1 MHSRAPLP
9 QNKKAMRQNIIAIMA
24 TVAAFAANTE
34 FVNAQNEQV
43 INNLKNKAEVY
54 WASEGPQTKN
64 VVTEAGQKTY
74 IYDRDDFEIS
84 VPAVRE
90 NGKADTLKIKLNKA
104 IRRNP
109 TSGVAFG
116 IDAGGVMLAE
126 NFSPAA
132 GFHIT
137 MSWKKIDMTGGF
149 LGATNVYNEES
160 SKAGKRFFAGM
171 AYGELGY
178 NARFKMR
185 GYNNQGVIVPFVGY
199 MFIFD
204 KNAND
209 LGETAT
215 AVEGGTIYT
224 TSEYDV
230 KGNSSAIYG
239 GVKAR
244 ISLKHMG
251 GMALTAK
258 VFGGV
263 YQRYYLEGSKRK
275 PFAGVTI
282 GLEFSGA
289 KKRVDSDVNTL
300 QKSLENG
307 DYELANQFINNL
319 RASSMK

>member
-1 MHSRAPLP
+1 M
-9 QNKKAMRQNIIAIMA
+9 KKTYIAA
-24 TVAAFAANTE
+24 VAAAIFMANTE
-34 FVNAQNEQV
+34 FVNAQSFGNEQV

-74 IYDRDDFEIS
+74 IYDRDDFEMS

-116 IDAGGVMLAE
+116 VDAGGVMLAE
-126 NFSPAA
+126 NFSPAG
-132 GFHIT
+132 GFHVT
-137 MSWKKIDMTGGF
+137 MSWKKIDLTGGF

-171 AYGELGY
+171 AYGEIGY

-185 GYNNQGVIVPFVGY
+185 GYNNQGVFVPFVGY

-300 QKSLENG
+300 QKSLEAGN
-307 DYELANQFINNL
+307 YELANQFINNL
-319 RASSMK
+319 RAASMK

>member
-1 MHSRAPLP
+1 M
-9 QNKKAMRQNIIAIMA
+9 KKTYIAA
-24 TVAAFAANTE
+24 VAAAIFMANIET
-34 FVNAQNEQV
+34 VNAQSNSDVQV
-43 INNLKNKAEVY
+43 INNLKNKAETW
-54 WASEGPQTKN
+54 WASEGPQTRN
-64 VVTEAGQKTY
+64 VVTEASQRTY
-74 IYDRDDFEIS
+74 IYDRDDFEMS
-84 VPAVRE
+84 VPTIRE
-90 NGKADTLKIKLNKA
+90 NGKADTLKVRLNKA
-104 IRRNP
+104 IRRTP
-109 TSGVAFG
+109 TSGVAG
-116 IDAGGVMLAE
+116 GVDLGGVMLAE

-137 MSWKKIDMTGGF
+137 MSWEKLDITGGF

-160 SKAGKRFFAGM
+160 TKAGKRFFAGM

-178 NARFKMR
+178 NCRFKLN

-209 LGETAT
+209 LGEVAT

-239 GVKAR
+239 GVKYR
-244 ISLKHMG
+244 QSLKHMG
-251 GMALTAK
+251 GMALTVK
-258 VFGGV
+258 IFGGV

-282 GLEFSGA
+282 GIEFSGA
-289 KKRVDSDVNTL
+289 KKRVDSDVDAL
-300 QKSLENG
+300 QKSLEAGN
-307 DYELANQFINNL
+307 YELANAFINNL
-319 RASSMK
+319 RANMK

>member
-1 MHSRAPLP
+1 
-9 QNKKAMRQNIIAIMA
+9 MA

-34 FVNAQNEQV
+34 FVNAQDMSTV
-43 INNLKNKAEVY
+43 NNLTQKAETW
-54 WASEGPQTKN
+54 WASEGYKTKS
-64 VVTEAGQKTY
+64 VVAEAGQKTY
-74 IYDRDDFEIS
+74 IYDRDDFEMS

-109 TSGVAFG
+109 TSGIAVG
-116 IDAGGVMLAE
+116 VDAGGVMLAE

-132 GFHIT
+132 GFHVT
-137 MSWKKIDMTGGF
+137 MSWKKIDLTGGF

-307 DYELANQFINNL
+307 DYRLANDFINNL